1 MFVLCSVYWSCLIR
15 ILSDKVF
22 WICSFGLYLYFWFVS
37 YWVECVCLLC
47 VKCILDWNFSWNQF
61 WRFFFVG
68 FRRLSLDIQSPP
80 NIGLR
85 RSGQVEGVRQ
95 MHQNAPRSQIATER
109 DLQAWKRRVVVPE
122 VPLGIFRFVLG
133 YLLILFL
140 FTKIYLCGY
149 LHFFFF

>member
-1 MFVLCSVYWSCLIR
+1 MMLIVMFCILHFYLSHINSFFQSVFSRSFY
-15 ILSDKVF
+15 
-22 WICSFGLYLYFWFVS
+22 FGLYHIRRNVYAYQIKVCFAVILY
-37 YWVECVCLLC
+37 
-47 VKCILDWNFSWNQF
+47 NFF
-61 WRFFFVG
+61 LG

-95 MHQNAPRSQIATER
+95 MHQNAPRSQMATER

-133 YLLILFL
+133 YLLILFISM
-140 FTKIYLCGY
+140 KIYLYGY
-149 LHFFFF
+149 LHIVKFLVV

>member
-1 MFVLCSVYWSCLIR
+1 MILFYRVVLIGIFVFCSLLGMYIP
-15 ILSDKVF
+15 I
-22 WICSFGLYLYFWFVS
+22 ICSMHICFGINF
-37 YWVECVCLLC
+37 
-47 VKCILDWNFSWNQF
+47 DNFSL
-61 WRFFFVG
+61 G

-140 FTKIYLCGY
+140 FTKIYLYGY
-149 LHFFFF
+149 FMHFLLPLVI

>member
-1 MFVLCSVYWSCLIR
+1 ME
-15 ILSDKVF
+15 
-22 WICSFGLYLYFWFVS
+22 SF
-37 YWVECVCLLC
+37 
-47 VKCILDWNFSWNQF
+47 LDNFSL
-61 WRFFFVG
+61 G

-122 VPLGIFRFVLG
+122 VPLGVFRKLEHFRIEKGEEERNLYIIGRKRKTLQLSQKVIK
-133 YLLILFL
+133 ILF
-140 FTKIYLCGY
+140 
-149 LHFFFF
+149 

>member
-1 MFVLCSVYWSCLIR
+1 MYVYYMLNAYRLNYVLE
-15 ILSDKVF
+15 
-22 WICSFGLYLYFWFVS
+22 SFF
-37 YWVECVCLLC
+37 
-47 VKCILDWNFSWNQF
+47 DNFSL
-61 WRFFFVG
+61 G

-133 YLLILFL
+133 YLFTLFL
-140 FTKIYLCGY
+140 IYENTSI
-149 LHFFFF
+149 

>member
-1 MFVLCSVYWSCLIR
+1 MENDVNSHVLYSTFWFQSVTLKIFFQRFFSTSFY
-15 ILSDKVF
+15 
-22 WICSFGLYLYFWFVS
+22 FGLYHIRRNVYAYQIEVCFAVILY
-37 YWVECVCLLC
+37 
-47 VKCILDWNFSWNQF
+47 NFF
-61 WRFFFVG
+61 LG

-95 MHQNAPRSQIATER
+95 MHQNAPRSQMATER

-133 YLLILFL
+133 YLLILFISM
-140 FTKIYLCGY
+140 KIYLYGY
-149 LHFFFF
+149 LHIVKFLVV

>member
-1 MFVLCSVYWSCLIR
+1 MMLIIMFC
-15 ILSDKVF
+15 ILHFYLSHINSF
-22 WICSFGLYLYFWFVS
+22 FQSFFSRSFYFGLYHIRRNVYAYQIDVCFAVILY
-37 YWVECVCLLC
+37 
-47 VKCILDWNFSWNQF
+47 NFF
-61 WRFFFVG
+61 LG

-95 MHQNAPRSQIATER
+95 MHQNAPRSQMATER

-133 YLLILFL
+133 YLLILFISI
-140 FTKIYLCGY
+140 KIYLYGY
-149 LHFFFF
+149 LHIVKFLVV

>member
-1 MFVLCSVYWSCLIR
+1 MNIITGNTLK
-15 ILSDKVF
+15 ILPDIF
-22 WICSFGLYLYFWFVS
+22 
-37 YWVECVCLLC
+37 LL
-47 VKCILDWNFSWNQF
+47 
-61 WRFFFVG
+61 G

-122 VPLGIFRFVLG
+122 APPGMFRSITIRRMSF
-133 YLLILFL
+133 YILFY
-140 FTKIYLCGY
+140 FMIYLFY
-149 LHFFFF
+149 LCM

>member
-1 MFVLCSVYWSCLIR
+1 MLNAYRLNFVLE
-15 ILSDKVF
+15 
-22 WICSFGLYLYFWFVS
+22 SF
-37 YWVECVCLLC
+37 
-47 VKCILDWNFSWNQF
+47 LDNFPL
-61 WRFFFVG
+61 G

-140 FTKIYLCGY
+140 SIKIYLCGY
-149 LHFFFF
+149 LHILIH